1 VFGVDQLVS
10 DSTPNKKIWL
20 WPSNA
25 TKQYNEL
32 HLFYMSW
39 GRSLSADTDTT
50 DFDNKT
56 ERLIVLEGGKI
67 LAGQVN
73 EEELWKRLVTDIQL
87 INQDITGTDDNET
100 SIVADV
106 MNWDGYRDHDGGD
119 FV

>member
-1 VFGVDQLVS
+1 M
-10 DSTPNKKIWL
+10 
-20 WPSNA
+20 A
-25 TKQYNEL
+25 
-32 HLFYMSW
+32 W

-87 INQDITGTDDNET
+87 INQDITGTDGNET
-100 SIVADV
+100 DNVADV
-106 MNWDGYRDHDGGD
+106 MNWNGDGGAD
-119 FV
+119 GGNFF